1 MEIGWVNFQFC
12 SHMIIYKLDL
22 VDLIDLVYLPI
33 CEAMC
38 FMM

>member
-1 MEIGWVNFQFC
+1 MEIGWVNLQLC

-22 VDLIDLVYLPI
+22 VDLIDLVYLHI